1 LAFSN
6 AAISAANGVASVPA
20 PNTIS
25 VPCAPDAAGL
35 ALPDVLELLVDV
47 LEVLLEQAA
56 DTVTIRQA
64 ATASPPLQSLRP
76 MTASFCTTTERAEP
90 NRGHIP
96 RGVIPAPGFTARC
109 PDRAALVKS
118 RVMTRYLQVSQEI
131 ASNIEAGLLGPGDEL
146 PSIRDA
152 AGRYKTTG
160 STIARA
166 YRYLADA
173 GVIDV
178 ADRRRSRV
186 AARGDVAARR
196 LLGGHPVL
204 RLAGSD
210 DPGLDIVLRHSEA
223 CVVTVGARGSF
234 HGLTRMWRGTADAAA
249 IHLRHRSGGHNSPFA
264 RTLLRGRRPAII
276 HLWRREQGLLTPA
289 GNPDHI
295 TEPGDLRTL
304 QIARRPFGTGTRVLL
319 DRLLTESGI
328 APASVTG
335 PEAASHLEV
344 AMSVAS
350 GQADTGLGVRAAATA
365 LDLGFIPLAWE
376 DFDIVLSGDTLPAA
390 EPLIAALRTPAVQS
404 SIDALGGYDLS
415 RAGSVEMLA

>member
-1 LAFSN
+1 MA
-6 AAISAANGVASVPA
+6 
-20 PNTIS
+20 
-25 VPCAPDAAGL
+25 
-35 ALPDVLELLVDV
+35 
-47 LEVLLEQAA
+47 
-56 DTVTIRQA
+56 
-64 ATASPPLQSLRP
+64 
-76 MTASFCTTTERAEP
+76 
-90 NRGHIP
+90 
-96 RGVIPAPGFTARC
+96 
-109 PDRAALVKS
+109 
-118 RVMTRYLQVSQEI
+118 RYLQVSQEI
-131 ASNIEAGLLGPGDEL
+131 ASDIASGALAARDEL

-166 YRYLADA
+166 YRHLADA
-173 GVIDV
+173 GVIEV

-186 AARGDVAARR
+186 AARGDAAARR
-196 LLGGHPVL
+196 LLSDHPAL

-234 HGLTRMWRGTADAAA
+234 HGLTRIWRGTADAAA

-264 RTLLRGRRPAII
+264 RTLLHGRQPAII

-289 GNPDHI
+289 GNPAHI
-295 TEPGDLRTL
+295 TDPGDLRAL

-319 DRLLTESGI
+319 DQLLTEAGI
-328 APASVTG
+328 TPASVTG

-344 AMSVAS
+344 AISVAS

-365 LDLGFIPLAWE
+365 LGLGFVPVTWE
-376 DFDIVLSGDTLPAA
+376 DFDVVLSGDTLPAA

-404 SIDALGGYDLS
+404 SIAALGGYDLS
-415 RAGSVEMLA
+415 RAGSVEMLT

>member
-1 LAFSN
+1 M
-6 AAISAANGVASVPA
+6 
-20 PNTIS
+20 
-25 VPCAPDAAGL
+25 
-35 ALPDVLELLVDV
+35 
-47 LEVLLEQAA
+47 
-56 DTVTIRQA
+56 
-64 ATASPPLQSLRP
+64 AT
-76 MTASFCTTTERAEP
+76 
-90 NRGHIP
+90 
-96 RGVIPAPGFTARC
+96 
-109 PDRAALVKS
+109 
-118 RVMTRYLQVSQEI
+118 YLQVSQEI
-131 ASNIEAGLLGPGDEL
+131 ASNVESGLLAPGDEL

-152 AGRYKTTG
+152 ADRYNTSS

-186 AARGDVAARR
+186 ATGGDAAARR
-196 LLGGHPVL
+196 LLGGHPAL

-210 DPGLDIVLRHSEA
+210 DPGLDIVLRHSGA

-234 HGLTRMWRGTADAAA
+234 HGLTRIWRGTADAAA

-264 RTLLRGRRPAII
+264 RTLLRGRRPALI
-276 HLWRREQGLLTPA
+276 HLWRREQGWLTPA

-295 TEPGDLRTL
+295 TDPADLRAL
-304 QIARRPFGTGTRVLL
+304 RIAQRPFGTGTRVLL
-319 DRLLTESGI
+319 DQLLTQAGI

-344 AMSVAS
+344 AIAVAS
-350 GQADTGLGVRAAATA
+350 GQADTGLAVRAAATA
-365 LDLGFIPLAWE
+365 LGLGFVPAAWE

-390 EPLIAALRTPAVQS
+390 EPLIAALRTPAVRS
-404 SIDALGGYDLS
+404 SIDTLGGYDLS

>member
-1 LAFSN
+1 
-6 AAISAANGVASVPA
+6 
-20 PNTIS
+20 
-25 VPCAPDAAGL
+25 
-35 ALPDVLELLVDV
+35 
-47 LEVLLEQAA
+47 
-56 DTVTIRQA
+56 
-64 ATASPPLQSLRP
+64 
-76 MTASFCTTTERAEP
+76 M
-90 NRGHIP
+90 
-96 RGVIPAPGFTARC
+96 ARY
-109 PDRAALVKS
+109 R
-118 RVMTRYLQVSQEI
+118 RVSEEI
-131 ASNIEAGLLGPGDEL
+131 ASSIDSGLLGPGDEL

-152 AGRYKTTG
+152 ANRYKTTS

-186 AARGDVAARR
+186 ASRGDAAARR

-210 DPGLDIVLRHSEA
+210 DPGLDIVLRHSGA
-223 CVVTVGARGSF
+223 CVVAVGTRGSF
-234 HGLTRMWRGTADAAA
+234 HGLTRIWQGSADAAA
-249 IHLRHRSGGHNSPFA
+249 IHLRHRSGGHNAPFA

-276 HLWRREQGLLTPA
+276 HLWRREQGWLTPA
-289 GNPDHI
+289 GNSDHI
-295 TEPGDLRTL
+295 TDPADLRAL
-304 QIARRPFGTGTRVLL
+304 RIAQRPFGTGTRVLM
-319 DRLLTESGI
+319 DRLLTQAGI

-365 LDLGFIPLAWE
+365 LGLGFVPVAWE

-390 EPLIAALRTPAVQS
+390 EPLIAALHAPAVQS
-404 SIDALGGYDLS
+404 SINALDGYDLS

>member
-1 LAFSN
+1 MA
-6 AAISAANGVASVPA
+6 
-20 PNTIS
+20 
-25 VPCAPDAAGL
+25 
-35 ALPDVLELLVDV
+35 
-47 LEVLLEQAA
+47 
-56 DTVTIRQA
+56 
-64 ATASPPLQSLRP
+64 
-76 MTASFCTTTERAEP
+76 
-90 NRGHIP
+90 
-96 RGVIPAPGFTARC
+96 
-109 PDRAALVKS
+109 
-118 RVMTRYLQVSQEI
+118 RYLQVSQEI
-131 ASNIEAGLLGPGDEL
+131 ASDIESGVLGPGDEL
-146 PSIRDA
+146 PSIRQA
-152 AGRYKTTG
+152 ADRYNTTG

-186 AARGDVAARR
+186 APGGAAAARQ

-210 DPGLDIVLRHSEA
+210 DPGLDIVLRHSDA
-223 CVVTVGARGSF
+223 CVVTVGTRGSF
-234 HGLTRMWRGTADAAA
+234 HGLTRIWQGTADAAA
-249 IHLRHRSGGHNSPFA
+249 IHLRHRSGGHNAPFA

-276 HLWRREQGLLTPA
+276 HLWRREQGWLTPA

-295 TEPGDLRTL
+295 TESADLHGLR
-304 QIARRPFGTGTRVLL
+304 IAQRPFGTGTRVLL
-319 DRLLTESGI
+319 DRLLTEAGI

-365 LDLGFIPLAWE
+365 LDLGFVSVAWE

-390 EPLIAALRTPAVQS
+390 ESLIAALRTAAVQS
-404 SIDALGGYDLS
+404 SIGTLGGYDLS
-415 RAGSVEMLA
+415 RAGAVEILA

>member
-1 LAFSN
+1 MA
-6 AAISAANGVASVPA
+6 
-20 PNTIS
+20 
-25 VPCAPDAAGL
+25 
-35 ALPDVLELLVDV
+35 
-47 LEVLLEQAA
+47 
-56 DTVTIRQA
+56 
-64 ATASPPLQSLRP
+64 
-76 MTASFCTTTERAEP
+76 
-90 NRGHIP
+90 
-96 RGVIPAPGFTARC
+96 
-109 PDRAALVKS
+109 
-118 RVMTRYLQVSQEI
+118 RYLQVSQEV
-131 ASNIEAGLLGPGDEL
+131 ASDIESGVLGPGDEL

-152 AGRYKTTG
+152 AARHETTG

-166 YRYLADA
+166 YRHLADA

-186 AARGDVAARR
+186 AAGGETAARR

-210 DPGLDIVLRHSEA
+210 DPGLDIALRHS
-223 CVVTVGARGSF
+223 GASVITLGTRGSF
-234 HGLTRMWRGTADAAA
+234 HGLTRIWRGTADAAA

-264 RTLLRGRRPAII
+264 RTLLRGRRPAVI
-276 HLWRREQGLLTPA
+276 HLWRREQGWLTPA

-295 TEPGDLRTL
+295 TGPGDLRAL
-304 QIARRPFGTGTRVLL
+304 RIARRPFGTGTRVLL
-319 DRLLTESGI
+319 DRLLTEAGI

-335 PEAASHLEV
+335 PGAASHLEV

-365 LDLGFIPLAWE
+365 LDLGFVPVVWE

-390 EPLIAALRTPAVQS
+390 EPLIAALRTSAVQS